1 MADVINKTTHQY
13 LRSVNTPEYPA
24 IAWIINPTAAEI
36 ASAEAARN
44 AARPP
49 PVKSEEE
56 EFNDLEARVAVL
68 ERA

>member
-1 MADVINKTTHQY
+1 MADVINRVTHEH
-13 LRSVNTPEYPA
+13 LFSVNTPDYPVA
-24 IAWIINPTAAEI
+24 DWIINPDPTAI
-36 ASAEAARN
+36 EAARVARE

-56 EFNDLEARVAVL
+56 EFIDLEARVTAL

>member
-1 MADVINKTTHQY
+1 MSDVINRTTFQY
-13 LRSVNTPEYPA
+13 LRSVNTPEYPVA
-24 IAWIINPTAAEI
+24 DWIINPTAAEI
-36 ASAEAARN
+36 ASAETARN

-56 EFNDLEARVAVL
+56 EFNDLEARVAAL